1 MNKQEFMENIECVVK
16 GSKEAFENDKPAI
29 RLLFSSMIDNY
40 SKDGLITDAQA
51 QNWILTDRELNKLI
65 KISKGN

>member
-1 MNKQEFMENIECVVK
+1 MKKYEFMESIECVVR

-40 SKDGLITDAQA
+40 SRDGLITDAQA
-51 QNWILTDRELNKLI
+51 KKWVLTDRELNKLI
-65 KISKGN
+65 KVSRG

>member
-1 MNKQEFMENIECVVK
+1 MKKYEFMENIECVIR

-40 SKDGLITDAQA
+40 SRDGLITDAQA
-51 QNWILTDRELNKLI
+51 KKWVLTDRELNKLI
-65 KISKGN
+65 KVSRG

>member
-1 MNKQEFMENIECVVK
+1 MNKQEFMESIECVVR

-51 QNWILTDRELNKLI
+51 RNWFLTDRGLNKLI
-65 KISKGN
+65 KISKGK

>member
-1 MNKQEFMENIECVVK
+1 MCKKDFMESIECVIR

-51 QNWILTDRELNKLI
+51 KKWVLTDRELNKLI
-65 KISKGN
+65 KVSRG